1 MARRFHNINKSP
13 KEFKTTSELTYYN
26 MNPKIIA
33 FDADDTLWH
42 NEPYF
47 DEAQAKFC
55 ELFADY
61 ASNQEILQLILSY
74 QVKNLPLYGFGIKA
88 FTLSMIESALELTQ
102 NQIKGNG
109 IEKII
114 KIGKELLQKPV
125 ELLPDIELVLQ
136 QLYGKHKLV
145 VATKGDLKDQHRK
158 LHDSKIGHYFHHI
171 EVMSDKKDID
181 YKKMLQRLDVQPEH
195 FIMIGNSLKS
205 DVLPVLN
212 IGGIGVHI
220 PYHTTWEYEKIDF
233 EITHPNFYAYEN
245 AAEIISKFLTQI

>member
-1 MARRFHNINKSP
+1 
-13 KEFKTTSELTYYN
+13 
-26 MNPKIIA
+26 MNPKTIA

-61 ASNQEILQLILSY
+61 TSNQEILQLILSH

-88 FTLSMIESALELTQ
+88 FTLSMIDSALELT
-102 NQIKGNG
+102 NDQISGQG
-109 IEKII
+109 IKKII
-114 KIGKELLQKPV
+114 AIGRDLLQKPV
-125 ELLPDIELVLQ
+125 ELLPEVEDVLQ
-136 QLYGKHKLV
+136 QLKGKYKLV

-158 LHDSKIGHYFHHI
+158 LHDSGIGHYFHHI
-171 EVMSDKKDID
+171 EVMSDKKELD
-181 YKKMLQRLDVQPEH
+181 YKKMLGRLDTKPED

-212 IGGIGVHI
+212 IGGHGYHI
-220 PYHTTWEYEKIDF
+220 AYHTTWEYEKIDF
-233 EITHPNFYAYEN
+233 EIEHTNFKSLEK
-245 AAEIISKFLTQI
+245 ITDVLPILLK

>member
-1 MARRFHNINKSP
+1 MNK
-13 KEFKTTSELTYYN
+13 KT
-26 MNPKIIA
+26 IA

-55 ELFADY
+55 ELFQDY
-61 ASNQEILQLILSY
+61 ASKQEILQLILNY

-88 FTLSMIESALELTQ
+88 FTLSMIESALELT
-102 NQIKGNG
+102 NHQIKGNS

-114 KIGKELLQKPV
+114 AIGKDLLQKPV
-125 ELLPDIELVLQ
+125 ELLPNVTEVLEELKDK
-136 QLYGKHKLV
+136 YKLV

-158 LHDSKIGHYFHHI
+158 LHDSGLGTYFHHI
-171 EVMSDKKDID
+171 EVMSDKTDLD
-181 YKKMLQRLDVQPEH
+181 YTKMLHRLDCQPKN
-195 FIMIGNSLKS
+195 FIMVGNSLKS

-212 IGGIGVHI
+212 IGGIGIHI

-233 EITHPNFYAYEN
+233 EIEHENFKAISDLKELF
-245 AAEIISKFLTQI
+245 EIL

>member
-1 MARRFHNINKSP
+1 
-13 KEFKTTSELTYYN
+13 

-61 ASNQEILQLILSY
+61 ASNQEILQLILSH

-88 FTLSMIESALELTQ
+88 FVLSMIESALELT
-102 NQIKGNG
+102 NHQISGNG

-114 KIGKELLQKPV
+114 KIGKDLLQKPV
-125 ELLPDIELVLQ
+125 ELLPEVEDVLQ
-136 QLYGKHKLV
+136 QLRGKYKLV

-158 LHDSKIGHYFHHI
+158 LHDSGIGHYFHHI
-171 EVMSDKKDID
+171 EVMSDKKELD
-181 YKKMLQRLDVQPEH
+181 YEKMLGRLDTKPED

-212 IGGIGVHI
+212 IGGHGYHI
-220 PYHTTWEYEKIDF
+220 AYHTTWEYEKIDF
-233 EITHPNFYAYEN
+233 EIEHDNFKSFEK
-245 AAEIISKFLTQI
+245 ISDVLPILLK

>member
-1 MARRFHNINKSP
+1 
-13 KEFKTTSELTYYN
+13 

-61 ASNQEILQLILSY
+61 ASKQEILQLILSH

-88 FTLSMIESALELTQ
+88 FTLSMIDATLELT
-102 NQIKGNG
+102 NHQISGQG
-109 IEKII
+109 IQKII
-114 KIGKELLQKPV
+114 DIGRDLLQKPV
-125 ELLPDIELVLQ
+125 ELLPEVEDVLQ
-136 QLYGKHKLV
+136 QLKGKYKLV

-158 LHDSKIGHYFHHI
+158 LHDSGIGHYFHHI
-171 EVMSDKKDID
+171 EVMSDKKELD
-181 YKKMLQRLDVQPEH
+181 YEKMLGRLDIKPDN

-212 IGGIGVHI
+212 IGGHGYHVA
-220 PYHTTWEYEKIDF
+220 YHTTWEYEKIDF
-233 EITHPNFYAYEN
+233 EIEHDNFKSLEK
-245 AAEIISKFLTQI
+245 ISDVLSIL

>member
-1 MARRFHNINKSP
+1 MI
-13 KEFKTTSELTYYN
+13 
-26 MNPKIIA
+26 PKIIA

-61 ASNQEILQLILSY
+61 ASKQEILQLILSH

-88 FTLSMIESALELTQ
+88 FTLSMIDSALELT
-102 NQIKGNG
+102 NDQISGHG
-109 IEKII
+109 IKKITD
-114 KIGKELLQKPV
+114 IGRDLLQKPV
-125 ELLPDIELVLQ
+125 ELLPEVEEVLK
-136 QLYGKHKLV
+136 QLKGKYKLV

-158 LHDSKIGHYFHHI
+158 LHDSGIGHYFHHI
-171 EVMSDKKDID
+171 EVMSDKKELD
-181 YKKMLQRLDVQPEH
+181 YEKMLLRLDIKPQD

-212 IGGIGVHI
+212 IGGHGYHI
-220 PYHTTWEYEKIDF
+220 AYHTTWEYEKIDF
-233 EITHPNFYAYEN
+233 EIQHNNFKSLEKIT
-245 AAEIISKFLTQI
+245 EVLPILL

>member
-1 MARRFHNINKSP
+1 M
-13 KEFKTTSELTYYN
+13 TQ
-26 MNPKIIA
+26 KIIA

-61 ASNQEILQLILSY
+61 ASKQEILQLILSH

-88 FTLSMIESALELTQ
+88 FTLSMIDSALELT
-102 NQIKGNG
+102 NDQISGQG
-109 IEKII
+109 IKKII
-114 KIGKELLQKPV
+114 AIGRDLLQKPV
-125 ELLPDIELVLQ
+125 ELLPEVEDVLQ
-136 QLYGKHKLV
+136 QLKGKYKLV

-158 LHDSKIGHYFHHI
+158 LHDSGIGHYFHHI
-171 EVMSDKKDID
+171 EVMSDKKELD
-181 YKKMLQRLDVQPEH
+181 YEKMLGRLDTKPED

-212 IGGIGVHI
+212 IGGHGYHI
-220 PYHTTWEYEKIDF
+220 AYHTTWEYEKIDF
-233 EITHPNFYAYEN
+233 EIEHDNFKSLEK
-245 AAEIISKFLTQI
+245 ISDVLPILLK

>member
-1 MARRFHNINKSP
+1 
-13 KEFKTTSELTYYN
+13 
-26 MNPKIIA
+26 MNAKIIA

-47 DEAQAKFC
+47 DEAQAKFA
-55 ELFADY
+55 ELFQDY
-61 ASNQEILQLILSY
+61 ASHQEVLQLILTH

-88 FTLSMIESALELTQ
+88 FTLSMLDSALELT
-102 NQIKGNG
+102 NSKIDGKG

-114 KIGKELLQKPV
+114 QIGKDLLQKPV
-125 ELLPDIELVLQ
+125 ELLPEIETVLEK
-136 QLYGKHKLV
+136 LKGKYKLV

-171 EVMSDKKDID
+171 EVMSDKKEID
-181 YKKMLQRLDVQPEH
+181 YQKMLTRLDCKPED
-195 FIMIGNSLKS
+195 FLMIGNSLKS

-212 IGGIGVHI
+212 LGGHAIHV

-233 EITHPNFYAYEN
+233 EIIHPNFN
-245 AAEIISKFLTQI
+245 AFTHINQILDLL

>member
-1 MARRFHNINKSP
+1 MKP
-13 KEFKTTSELTYYN
+13 KV
-26 MNPKIIA
+26 IA

-55 ELFADY
+55 ELFQNY
-61 ASNQEILQLILSY
+61 ASHQEILQLILSH

-88 FTLSMIESALELTQ
+88 FTLSMIESALELT
-102 NQIKGNG
+102 NHQISGNI

-114 KIGKELLQKPV
+114 QIGKDLLLKPV
-125 ELLPDIELVLQ
+125 ELLPNVENVLNELNGT
-136 QLYGKHKLV
+136 YKLI

-158 LHDSKIGHYFHHI
+158 LHDSGLGHYFHHI
-171 EVMSDKKDID
+171 EVMSDKRETD
-181 YKKMLQRLDVQPEH
+181 YQKMLTRLDIQPQD
-195 FIMIGNSLKS
+195 FMMIGNSLKS

-212 IGGIGVHI
+212 IGGFGVHI

-233 EITHPNFYAYEN
+233 EVVHENFKAIEN
-245 AAEIISKFLTQI
+245 INEVLTLI